1 MQPSSPTSEAQPGSQ
16 ERPDR
21 AERSESRSGALD
33 GWAERSN
40 LASRAGDPP
49 RGFTY
54 DHPRRAR
61 ISAVQNRAKSVRW
74 FVASMVVLHKAR
86 LTNGAPPALRW
97 VLALTLGLGIG
108 LLFAMP
114 GTAWGISGYASGG
127 SAVGAQY
134 PDSGTALPPK
144 PVLSDLAEVRQAI
157 RGLRR
162 TAQWQATQRALVQA
176 LSSGVGLGLG
186 QTGSIALLIA
196 AIAVVLVG
204 GVLRWRRDH
213 VQSE

>member
-1 MQPSSPTSEAQPGSQ
+1 
-16 ERPDR
+16 
-21 AERSESRSGALD
+21 
-33 GWAERSN
+33 
-40 LASRAGDPP
+40 
-49 RGFTY
+49 
-54 DHPRRAR
+54 
-61 ISAVQNRAKSVRW
+61 
-74 FVASMVVLHKAR
+74 MVVLHKAR

-127 SAVGAQY
+127 SAVAAQY
-134 PDSGTALPPK
+134 PDFTVSRSAAPT
-144 PVLSDLAEVRQAI
+144 PVLSDLAEVGQAM
-157 RGLRR
+157 RALRR
-162 TAQWQATQRALVQA
+162 TAQGQASQRALVHRELEA
-176 LSSGVGLGLG
+176 LSSGVALGLG

>member
-1 MQPSSPTSEAQPGSQ
+1 
-16 ERPDR
+16 
-21 AERSESRSGALD
+21 
-33 GWAERSN
+33 
-40 LASRAGDPP
+40 
-49 RGFTY
+49 
-54 DHPRRAR
+54 
-61 ISAVQNRAKSVRW
+61 
-74 FVASMVVLHKAR
+74 MVVLHKAR

-127 SAVGAQY
+127 SAVAAQY
-134 PDSGTALPPK
+134 PDAGVAHSA
-144 PVLSDLAEVRQAI
+144 VLSDLAEVRQAI
-157 RGLRR
+157 RGLPR
-162 TAQWQATQRALVQA
+162 TAQGQASQRALVGE
-176 LSSGVGLGLG
+176 LSSGVALGLG

>member
-1 MQPSSPTSEAQPGSQ
+1 
-16 ERPDR
+16 
-21 AERSESRSGALD
+21 
-33 GWAERSN
+33 
-40 LASRAGDPP
+40 
-49 RGFTY
+49 
-54 DHPRRAR
+54 
-61 ISAVQNRAKSVRW
+61 
-74 FVASMVVLHKAR
+74 MVVIHKAR

-108 LLFAMP
+108 LVFAMP

-127 SAVGAQY
+127 SAVAAQY
-134 PDSGTALPPK
+134 PDAAAAHSA
-144 PVLSDLAEVRQAI
+144 VLSDLAEVRQAM

-162 TAQWQATQRALVQA
+162 TAQWQASQRALVRE
-176 LSSGVGLGLG
+176 LSSGVALGLG

>member
-1 MQPSSPTSEAQPGSQ
+1 
-16 ERPDR
+16 
-21 AERSESRSGALD
+21 
-33 GWAERSN
+33 
-40 LASRAGDPP
+40 
-49 RGFTY
+49 
-54 DHPRRAR
+54 
-61 ISAVQNRAKSVRW
+61 
-74 FVASMVVLHKAR
+74 MVVLHKAR

-134 PDSGTALPPK
+134 PDAGTALPPK

-162 TAQWQATQRALVQA
+162 TAQWQASQRALVQPGQPP
-176 LSSGVGLGLG
+176 SRVGDCRGDPGASHFLCKRYG
-186 QTGSIALLIA
+186 
-196 AIAVVLVG
+196 
-204 GVLRWRRDH
+204 
-213 VQSE
+213 